1 MNETRKHNP
10 KLTKTAKML
19 RKTQTKE
26 ERRLWYEFLS
36 KYPTRFLRQK
46 VIDNYIVD
54 FYCHKAKLVIE
65 LDGIGHY
72 FSKAEKY
79 DLERDLKLESRN
91 LFVLRI
97 PNIEINKNFEGVC
110 NHIDQLVQERVAENQ
125 QI

>member
-79 DLERDLKLESRN
+79 DFERDLKLESRN

-110 NHIDQLVQERVAENQ
+110 NYIDQLVQERVAENQ